1 MLLVDTN
8 IILELMLQQEKSDEC
23 EKFLN
28 SVATG
33 DIEATITRFSI
44 HVIEAILKNPEH
56 TLAFLHNVNTSIG
69 LKVYDT
75 NTSDEI
81 AIALFMKEVKLDF
94 DDTLQFYVAKRIGAE
109 GIVSFDKD
117 FDKVDINR
125 LEPALV

>member
-33 DIEATITRFSI
+33 DIEATITRFSMHAI
-44 HVIEAILKNPEH
+44 QAILKNPEH
-56 TLAFLHNVNTSIG
+56 TSVNIHNVNTSIG

-81 AIALFMKEVKLDF
+81 AIALLMKEVKLDF

-125 LEPALV
+125 LEPAQV